1 MLWQDENREIL
12 YVINIKLWDLNVVFE
27 NSGENLKEDTLERLH
42 YCGLTVLKSPMYT
55 CELFII
61 KCVEYDLHGKWIR
74 KYVQI
79 PWIIEIK
86 YV

>member
-42 YCGLTVLKSPMYT
+42 YCGLTVLKSP
-55 CELFII
+55 
-61 KCVEYDLHGKWIR
+61 KCVEDDLHGKWIR